1 MDKTKGVTFIE
12 LIIVIAII
20 IIIAAGASPFYI
32 NLVARNNLNS
42 TRNGFVSTLRKAQ
55 TYAISGKDNTT
66 WGVCITGNNI
76 RLFGGTCATPSRK
89 EEIGIP
95 AGTTTS
101 GFSTITFTSLRG
113 EPSSTFTFTVNN
125 QAGAK
130 TIIINST
137 GNVSA
142 N

>member
-1 MDKTKGVTFIE
+1 MKGVTFIE
-12 LIIVIAII
+12 LLIIIAIVM
-20 IIIAAGASPFYI
+20 IIAAGASPFYV
-32 NLVARNNLNS
+32 NLISRNNLNS
-42 TRNGFVSTLRKAQ
+42 TRNGFVSSLRKAQ

-66 WGVCITGNNI
+66 WGVCVTGGNV
-76 RLFGGTCATPSRK
+76 RLFGGACATPSRK

-95 AGTTTS
+95 GGVVVG
-101 GFSTITFTSLRG
+101 GFSTVTFTDLRG
-113 EPSSTFTFTVNN
+113 EPSSAFTFTLSN
-125 QAGAK
+125 QAGTK

>member
-1 MDKTKGVTFIE
+1 MKGLTFIE
-12 LIIVIAII
+12 LLMIVAIVM
-20 IIIAAGASPFYI
+20 IIAAGASPFYT
-32 NLVARNNLNS
+32 NLISKNNLNS

-66 WGVCITGNNI
+66 WGVCIIGNNI

-89 EEIGIP
+89 EEVGIP
-95 AGTTTS
+95 GGVVIG

-113 EPSSTFTFTVNN
+113 EPSNTFTFTLNN
-125 QAGAK
+125 QAGTK